1 MARLARISKDGLMP
15 FLAPFIPAIIGAAGA
30 VGGAVIASHGAG
42 KAADASQYATDQSV
56 AVERQNAQD
65 AARRLDPYV
74 QAGYTGTN
82 ALTARLGLRPQTSPA
97 NPNGAGY
104 DPTAASAQAQ
114 SGASPTAN
122 PAVAGRDWSTYGTA
136 NPDVQ
141 TNWLKDHP
149 ATSVGDVN
157 GDGAVDNGDSYAAHY
172 LSYGQGEGRAAPG
185 QIAPTPASVTGNPAT
200 YGDSAN
206 PTFTDPGYKAPA
218 AYTAPTYTAPG
229 AFSFSIDDFKNN
241 PAYQFALQQGT
252 GQVLASN
259 AATGALKSGA
269 ALKALQDRGQQTAY
283 NFYAPER
290 QFAYNQYTDNR
301 NFGRSTFEN
310 DRNFGYG
317 QSVDDRN
324 FGRATYDTN
333 RAFNYGQYTGNRD
346 YLTGR
351 ADTQTNNLFRLS
363 GMGADAA
370 AGVNAGNANATNGI
384 VNAYSTNG
392 VNQGNAAIA
401 GANATSS
408 LFGSGMNALAY
419 TYGRGQGA
427 SPTYSA
433 TSYPGIGF

>member
-42 KAADASQYATDQSV
+42 KAADASQYATDQTV
-56 AVERQNAQD
+56 AIERQNAQD
-65 AARRLDPYV
+65 AAARLDPYV

-104 DPTAASAQAQ
+104 DPTAASAGAQGQAP
-114 SGASPTAN
+114 GAAVN
-122 PAVAGRDWSTYGTA
+122 PAVAGRDWSAYGAA

-149 ATSVGDVN
+149 ATSVGDIN
-157 GDGAVDNGDSYAAHY
+157 GDGVVDNGDSYAAHY

-200 YGDSAN
+200 YGNSAN
-206 PTFTDPGYKAPA
+206 PTFTDPGYTAPA

-259 AATGALKSGA
+259 AATGSVKSGA

-283 NFYAPER
+283 QFYAPER
-290 QFAYNQYTDNR
+290 QFAYNQYTDDR

-363 GMGADAA
+363 GIGASAA
-370 AGVNAGNANATNGI
+370 AGVNDSNANATNGI
-384 VNAYSTNG
+384 VNAYATNG

-408 LFGSGMNALAY
+408 LFGAGANTLAY
-419 TYGRGQGA
+419 LYGRGGA
-427 SPTYSA
+427 GGGT
-433 TSYPGIGF
+433 TIPGLY